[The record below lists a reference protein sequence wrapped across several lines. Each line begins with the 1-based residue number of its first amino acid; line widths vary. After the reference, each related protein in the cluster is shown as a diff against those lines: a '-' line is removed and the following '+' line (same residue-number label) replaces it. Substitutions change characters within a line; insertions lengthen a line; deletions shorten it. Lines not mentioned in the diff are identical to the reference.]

1 MSRNFEYERK
11 QRNLKQKNKVEGRC
25 ANQRTQ
31 LALMN
36 SKVKDYKDKLNKAI
50 EAIRMARDAAC
61 STTQDCPKCAFID
74 DYLTKAL
81 SDLANEEENRI
92 VNLRTLLKECKNEF
106 IKISTMACYPET
118 RLSHPADFDEL
129 FNKCEEKI
137 TRINAAIGES
147 EE

>member
-50 EAIRMARDAAC
+50 EAIRMARDAAY

-81 SDLANEEENRI
+81 NE
-92 VNLRTLLKECKNEF
+92 VLK
-106 IKISTMACYPET
+106 
-118 RLSHPADFDEL
+118 
-129 FNKCEEKI
+129 
-137 TRINAAIGES
+137 
-147 EE
+147 